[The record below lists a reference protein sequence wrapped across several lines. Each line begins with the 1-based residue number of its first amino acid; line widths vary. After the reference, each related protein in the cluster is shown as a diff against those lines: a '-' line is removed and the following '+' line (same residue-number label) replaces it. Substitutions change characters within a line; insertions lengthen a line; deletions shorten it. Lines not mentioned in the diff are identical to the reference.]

1 MTRLCLQSL
10 LSLIF
15 ALLAGASKAQ
25 AASTGSGQVY
35 PVKILR
41 LLVPFSAG
49 SGSDTIGRIYAG
61 GLTEVFGQ
69 QVILEN
75 RAGAAGNIGA
85 EVAARAPADG
95 YTLFLVNMAHAVNV
109 TMYRKLAYD
118 PIRDFAPVSM
128 LATGPAILVVHPSLP
143 VKSVKELVALA
154 KARPGA
160 INHASAGSG
169 TFTFLA
175 AEMFKRQAG
184 IDMLHVPYRAGGEA
198 LTAVI
203 SGETSVYFSPAA
215 AALPQV
221 RQGRLRPLAVT
232 SSKRISLMPE
242 LPTVAESGIA
252 TLAKFESGNWYGI
265 VVPAKTP
272 RDIIDR
278 VRNAS
283 VTVLNNPTI
292 SKRLNDLGFVLI
304 GNTPEE
310 FGAYFRSEI
319 DAWGKI
325 VRDLNLKAE

>member
-1 MTRLCLQSL
+1 MKRLRLPFFTTL
-10 LSLIF
+10 LFVLF
-15 ALLAGASKAQ
+15 AA
-25 AASTGSGQVY
+25 TGYTQNY
-35 PVKILR
+35 PAKVVR

-49 SGSDTIGRIYAG
+49 SGSDTIGRIYAS
-61 GLTEVFGQ
+61 GLSEVFGQ

-85 EVAARAPADG
+85 EIAARAPADG
-95 YTLFLVNMAHAVNV
+95 YMLFLVNMAHAVNV
-109 TMYRKLAYD
+109 SMYRKLAYD
-118 PIRDFAPVSM
+118 PMRDFAPVSM

-143 VKSVKELVALA
+143 VKSVTELVKLA

-160 INHASAGSG
+160 INHSSAGSG

-175 AEMFKRQAG
+175 AEMFKRQAA

-215 AALPQV
+215 GAIPQV
-221 RQGRLRPLAVT
+221 KQGRLRPLAVT
-232 SSKRISLMPE
+232 SAKRISLMPE
-242 LPTVAESGIA
+242 LPTVAESGYP
-252 TLAKFESGNWYGI
+252 KFESGNWYGI

-278 VRNAS
+278 AHKAS
-283 VTVLNNPTI
+283 LASLNNPTI

-310 FGAYFRSEI
+310 FGNYFKLEI

>member
-1 MTRLCLQSL
+1 MSCLRLQIVSSL
-10 LSLIF
+10 TVALI
-15 ALLAGASKAQ
+15 AMSAAAQ
-25 AASTGSGQVY
+25 NY
-35 PVKILR
+35 PAKVVR

-61 GLTEVFGQ
+61 GLSEVFGQ
-69 QVILEN
+69 QIILEN

-85 EVAARAPADG
+85 EIAARAPADG
-95 YTLFLVNMAHAVNV
+95 YTLFMVNMAHAVNV
-109 TMYRKLAYD
+109 SMYRKFAYD
-118 PIRDFAPVSM
+118 PMRDFTPVSM

-160 INHASAGSG
+160 INHSSASVG

-184 IDMLHVPYRAGGEA
+184 VDMLHVPYRAGGEA
-198 LTAVI
+198 LTAVL

-215 AALPQV
+215 GALPQV
-221 RQGRLRPLAVT
+221 KQGRLRPLAVT
-232 SSKRISLMPE
+232 SAKRISLMPE
-242 LPTVAESGIA
+242 LPTVAESGYA
-252 TLAKFESGNWYGI
+252 DMAKFESGNWYGI

-278 VRNAS
+278 AHKAS
-283 VTVLNNPTI
+283 VSALSNPAI
-292 SKRLNDLGFVLI
+292 NKRLSDLGFVLI
-304 GNTPEE
+304 SNSPEE
-310 FGAYFRSEI
+310 FAAYFRSEI

>member
-1 MTRLCLQSL
+1 MKYSL
-10 LSLIF
+10 LP
-15 ALLAGASKAQ
+15 ALLVLAMTASTSMAQ
-25 AASTGSGQVY
+25 AY
-35 PVKILR
+35 PAKVVR

-61 GLTEVFGQ
+61 GLAEVFGQ

-85 EVAARAPADG
+85 EVSARAPADG
-95 YTLFLVNMAHAVNV
+95 YTLFMVNMAHAVNV
-109 TMYRKLAYD
+109 SMYRKLAYD

-160 INHASAGSG
+160 INHASAGVG

-175 AEMFKRQAG
+175 AEMFKRQAA

-203 SGETSVYFSPAA
+203 SGETSVYFSPVAG
-215 AALPQV
+215 ALPQV
-221 RQGRLRPLAVT
+221 KQGRLRPLAVT
-232 SSKRISLMPE
+232 SSKRITLMPE
-242 LPTVAESGIA
+242 LPTVAESGFT

-278 VRNAS
+278 ANKAS
-283 VTVLNNPTI
+283 LAALNNPTI
-292 SKRLNDLGFVLI
+292 SKRLTDLGFVLI
-304 GNTPEE
+304 GNTPED
-310 FGAYFRSEI
+310 FGTYFKSEI
-319 DAWGKI
+319 EAWGKI
-325 VRDLNLKAE
+325 VRDLKLSAE

>member
-1 MTRLCLQSL
+1 MSRLPFQTLSSL
-10 LSLIF
+10 ML
-15 ALLAGASKAQ
+15 ALASGVTVA
-25 AASTGSGQVY
+25 QVY
-35 PVKILR
+35 PAKVVR

-61 GLTEVFGQ
+61 GLSEVFGQ

-118 PIRDFAPVSM
+118 PIRDFTPVSM

-160 INHASAGSG
+160 INHSSAGVG

-203 SGETSVYFSPAA
+203 AGESSVYFSPAA
-215 AALPQV
+215 GALPQV
-221 RQGRLRPLAVT
+221 KQGRLRPLAVT
-232 SSKRISLMPE
+232 STKRISLMPE
-242 LPTVAESGIA
+242 LPTVAESGYP
-252 TLAKFESGNWYGI
+252 KFESGNWYGI

-272 RDIIDR
+272 REIIER
-278 VRNAS
+278 AHKSSIAS
-283 VTVLNNPTI
+283 LNNPTI

-310 FGAYFRSEI
+310 FGAYFKSEI
-319 DAWGKI
+319 EAWGKI
-325 VRDLNLKAE
+325 VRDLKLNAE